1 MNIGAICKVC
11 KHVGKWVV
19 KSKAQNRKLDTIN
32 IYIFSSGGWEA
43 QDQGARRFGS
53 W

>member
-19 KSKAQNRKLDTIN
+19 KSKAQNRKLDN
-32 IYIFSSGGWEA
+32 QS
-43 QDQGARRFGS
+43 
-53 W
+53 